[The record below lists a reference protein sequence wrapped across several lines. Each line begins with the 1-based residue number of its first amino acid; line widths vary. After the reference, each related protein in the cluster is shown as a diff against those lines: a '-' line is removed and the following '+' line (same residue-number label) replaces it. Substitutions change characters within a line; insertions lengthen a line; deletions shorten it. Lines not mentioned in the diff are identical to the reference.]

1 MAKASIL
8 FSNGRE
14 MGRIQ
19 EGKPVP
25 LPSQR
30 YERYCQAERE
40 IERQHQWKKNSESRG
55 TLSFPEGF
63 FTQMGY
69 PQLENR
75 GPVPRVG
82 GMALLGGTLY
92 YTLHVGGVGAVS
104 YTHLTL
110 PTIYSV

>member
-92 YTLHVGGVGAVS
+92 
-104 YTHLTL
+104 
-110 PTIYSV
+110 